1 MQSLI
6 AQKPFYGGGLYGAS
20 PAMRKVSQ
28 PTTNQRLAT
37 PHKDQVLFGKIEN
50 LTGPIPPDSVVV
62 VVPGISSPAQ
72 SVQPLANYFRARGH
86 TVQVLKS
93 PFNIK
98 AGSALASTNWLTHGI
113 DRIRLEQASA
123 RYMALF
129 NKVRQE
135 PIENKLDFLCQE
147 LRLKKDTLGQ
157 TTAQAALE
165 LMFTPESS
173 YEEASDFTRI
183 IQRLRQDRQDLENGL
198 LPDEDAHKR
207 LYSLSIIA
215 RNKLHE
221 QLQPVFMRVPTGFTD
236 ADFKAKD
243 AALRKTIDHVMDQ
256 IAPRVVLVGHSMG
269 GFVSMLTL
277 FEQMRDTAMVVAL
290 SAPGE
295 NGTDVIPTGLGI
307 LKQLPDM
314 LQQQGRRLLESLAP
328 GFRHMVSGSDET
340 DKLKADHQPFN
351 TTLIAVGTPGNHDGL
366 VGQENSS
373 LNDSLPGRMNVIV
386 TPRLA
391 NLAAVGSQVLAQ
403 LNQLAFDHLPFY
415 GKVGNAL
422 QAHEPFKGIA
432 YHCGLMQFPEAYWS
446 ERGDILRGI
455 FEVPKDEEGRMDY
468 KHGKPDYPAAI
479 GQIRRLIDP
488 MNYDAE
494 RLHILNILQD
504 TLQDAQQEKPAAETQ
519 KLLNAYQ
526 PLRDDL
532 ERISRE
538 MQPVRHGVADK
549 ARQLLRMLPKPEE
562 PETQ

>member
-1 MQSLI
+1 
-6 AQKPFYGGGLYGAS
+6 
-20 PAMRKVSQ
+20 MRKVPL
-28 PTTNQRLAT
+28 PTTNQRLVA

-50 LTGPIPPDSVVV
+50 LTGPIPPDSVVI

-72 SVQPLANYFRARGH
+72 SVQPLADYFRARGH

-113 DRIRLEQASA
+113 DRIRLDQASS
-123 RYMALF
+123 RYLALLK
-129 NKVRQE
+129 KVRQE
-135 PIENKLDFLCQE
+135 PLENKLDFLCQE

-157 TTAQAALE
+157 ATAQAALE

-183 IQRLRQDRQDLENGL
+183 IQRLRQDRAGLENAL
-198 LPDEDAHKR
+198 LSDEDAHKR
-207 LYSLSIIA
+207 LFSLSIIA
-215 RNKLHE
+215 RNKLYE

-243 AALRKTIDHVMDQ
+243 AALKKTIDHVMDQ

-277 FEQMRDTAMVVAL
+277 FEQMSDTAMVVAL

-307 LKQLPDM
+307 LKQLPDR
-314 LQQQGRRLLESLAP
+314 LQQQGRKLLESFAP

-366 VGQENSS
+366 VGEENSR
-373 LNDSLPGRMNVIV
+373 LNDGLPGRMNVIV

-391 NLAAVGSQVLAQ
+391 NLAAVGSHVLAQ

-415 GKVGNAL
+415 STLGNAL
-422 QAHEPFKGIA
+422 QAYEPFKGIA
-432 YHCGLMQFPEAYWS
+432 YHCGLIQFPEEYWS
-446 ERGDILRGI
+446 QQGDILRGI
-455 FEVPKDEEGRMDY
+455 FEVPKDEEGRADY

-479 GQIRRLIDP
+479 GQIRRLIAP
-488 MNYDAE
+488 MNFDAE

-504 TLQDAQQEKPAAETQ
+504 TLQDAQQEKPAAEAR

-532 ERISRE
+532 EQISRE

-549 ARQLLRMLPKPEE
+549 ARQLLRMFPKPDES
-562 PETQ
+562 ETQ